1 MVNKAIGETTVI
13 DIFTALFGIA
23 SVCVMVRAITNIIFR
38 QPKVWDED
46 WAHEEIE
53 ELTDYNEIRKQ
64 NPHIWIE

>member
-13 DIFTALFGIA
+13 DIYTALFGIA
-23 SVCVMVRAITNIIFR
+23 SMCVMFRGLANILFR
-38 QPKVWDED
+38 PPKIWDED

-53 ELTDYNEIRKQ
+53 EPADSNEIRKQ